1 MVPIRENLLSSAKY
15 DLKVPVESC
24 AKDMKYIVVH
34 NTANDASAANEVAYM
49 IRNDSSTSF
58 NAAVDDKEIVVGIPL
73 NRGAFAAGQRDGNA
87 HGIHIEI
94 CYSLSGGTRFDKAEK
109 NAAEYIAKLL
119 TERKWDIS
127 HVKKHQDFDGKYCP
141 HRTLD
146 KGWARFLKMVES
158 EMKDDKRRQR
168 PMRNPCQSSSTACG
182 QAGRTQK
189 ARSARMQYWKTRKTR
204 ALWVI
209 KCMPRTAK
217 LCMNR
222 SRRI

>member
-1 MVPIRENLLSSAKY
+1 MR
-15 DLKVPVESC
+15 
-24 AKDMKYIVVH
+24 
-34 NTANDASAANEVAYM
+34 
-49 IRNDSSTSF
+49 
-58 NAAVDDKEIVVGIPL
+58 
-73 NRGAFAAGQRDGNA
+73 

-158 EMKDDKRRQR
+158 EMKDDKKETKTDAKPAPKQLYRVRTSWSDAKSQIGAYA
-168 PMRNPCQSSSTACG
+168 MLENAKNACPVGYKVYASNGKIMYEPFKAYTVRKDAADALNIRKGPGTNYDVQG
-182 QAGRTQK
+182 QITDTKRYTVVEESAGVGSAKGWGRLK
-189 ARSARMQYWKTRKTR
+189 AGGWV
-204 ALWVI
+204 ALDWV
-209 KCMPRTAK
+209 KKA
-217 LCMNR
+217 
-222 SRRI
+222 